1 MREVAPLRV
10 AHHRHEHAAIGGFE
24 YVVHAPWRFAL
35 GAHGLGRGAGQ
46 LELRDELR
54 DQQKIVFEQAG
65 PHMAAAPRGVAV
77 VQCGQGAHH
86 AERAAQDV
94 VDRRGHALRRVG
106 AAVDIGQAAH
116 HLHHFIQRRPVL
128 VRPRQKALERH
139 VDQPGVFGRQRFIVQ
154 PVLRQ
159 AAVAEVLHHHVGLQR
174 QLAHQLLALCRL
186 QIDRQALLVA
196 VEHRKVAAARA
207 FQPARAVTVYRFHL
221 DHVGAQIGQRQ
232 ARGRPHDHVRQFQHL
247 DAAQRQFSA
256 VHEG

>member
-1 MREVAPLRV
+1 MGVIQQVVGLADRAVRQVGCFQRGAQVGGVPGFQYLGHARHQPGARGFAVDRRGQARVGGPFGWQEFLREVAPLRV
-10 AHHRHEHAAIGGFE
+10 THHRHEHAAIGGFE
-24 YVVHAPWRFAL
+24 HVVHAPGRLAL

-174 QLAHQLLALCRL
+174 
-186 QIDRQALLVA
+186 
-196 VEHRKVAAARA
+196 
-207 FQPARAVTVYRFHL
+207 
-221 DHVGAQIGQRQ
+221 
-232 ARGRPHDHVRQFQHL
+232 
-247 DAAQRQFSA
+247 
-256 VHEG
+256 